1 MRTAFR
7 PLHLLFLTEPLVVYL
22 KRADK
27 SIRLACRSS
36 PWQNGTDQQ
45 AIMPSRRPSEL
56 VLHHL
61 NVVDKGDAVSAV
73 PQWL

>member
-1 MRTAFR
+1 MRAAFR
-7 PLHLLFLTEPLVVYL
+7 PLYLLFLTESLVVYL

-56 VLHHL
+56 GSNIQVMLTDNSGFGTH
-61 NVVDKGDAVSAV
+61 
-73 PQWL
+73 